1 MEASNVLY
9 CGASADDEYIWLK
22 DYLQADGLVF
32 KFVPIKT
39 PLNGASLFDMGRL
52 DTEMNYNY
60 WKNVDWK
67 NINDGKIY
75 IDVETRKNAVSLR
88 NNMMRLVD
96 VLMREGDTIKAEEI
110 LDLSLEKLPIDGF
123 LHYGMTLGMP
133 DAYYRMGKIEKARK
147 LNDQLA
153 EKFTQNLRYY
163 STFDEQLINVVFD
176 EIETNLL
183 MYNQLIQ
190 TALVF
195 DTEEYATSA
204 REKYKE
210 HLDLFNNF
218 LSE

>member
-1 MEASNVLY
+1 MTSFKTKVKLENDYSNFIISSLVRTVANSSFRLAKDADLIVPY
-9 CGASADDEYIWLK
+9 IDIEIDKGGITKNRILMLDILANNNWKHPMYFTGGASADDEYIWLK

-96 VLMREGDTIKAEEI
+96 VLMR
-110 LDLSLEKLPIDGF
+110 
-123 LHYGMTLGMP
+123 
-133 DAYYRMGKIEKARK
+133 
-147 LNDQLA
+147 DQ
-153 EKFTQNLRYY
+153 
-163 STFDEQLINVVFD
+163 
-176 EIETNLL
+176 
-183 MYNQLIQ
+183 
-190 TALVF
+190 
-195 DTEEYATSA
+195 
-204 REKYKE
+204 
-210 HLDLFNNF
+210 
-218 LSE
+218 